1 MAFEN
6 GVNWRPVEPQKR
18 GMHPSFASAVE
29 ASFKDLTYVP
39 DPFFDMLADRW
50 GELFPSLAAR
60 PGRREGNRLFLYVK
74 SAPSLFSVRPRLSA
88 VKRALSAL
96 QGAPRRLEVYLEIHA

>member
-6 GVNWRPVEPQKR
+6 GVNWKPLEPLKR
-18 GMHPSFASAVE
+18 GRHASFASAVE
-29 ASFKDLTYVP
+29 ASFNELTYVP
-39 DPFFDMLADRW
+39 DPFFDVLVDRW
-50 GELFPSLAAR
+50 GELFPAVAAK

-74 SAPSLFSVRPRLSA
+74 SAASLFTVRPGLPA

-96 QGAPRRLEVYLEIHA
+96 PGAPKRLEVYLEIRK